1 MLKWIKSK
9 RKKYKDK
16 VKEEIDSTVQNDY
29 DHYFCKLPDNIGV
42 ISNFILKLFFSGV
55 KVVREQTLDLN
66 SLHQEG
72 IVVYVTKYKSY
83 FRYLFY
89 YTRYK
94 QDHLPYP
101 QIGFDYSVVFWQP
114 ISRIWKIVFSHIKY
128 FIRNFGLP
136 DPYQRGYFQ
145 KELLNG
151 RSALLSLVEQ
161 RGFHRRFIKAK
172 TDPVQYL
179 IKMQQSIDRPIFLV
193 PKLMFFDKS
202 PHRSM
207 PSIIDFLFGSKENPG
222 KMRRLFML
230 FKNPGK
236 VFVETSEPINLKTF
250 LNLEENQKRNID
262 YQTLALRRL
271 LLSQIN
277 RHRQSIT
284 GPVLKSRLEM
294 KESILTKERLQD
306 FMEHHSQ
313 ARNIPIQ
320 KLQKEA
326 SDFLE
331 EIAADY
337 NIIVIKLAS
346 MMLSWFLNTLFDGVT
361 INEDGLN
368 RVKNISKNG
377 PVIFIPCHKSH
388 IDYLILSYLLY
399 NNNMP
404 CPHVAAGKNLSFWPM
419 GPLFRRAGAFFI
431 RRTFKGAV
439 LYSKVFSEYIHNLLA
454 EGFNIE
460 FFIEGGRSRTG
471 KLILPKLGLLSILL
485 NAYKNGAC
493 EDLIFAPI
501 FIGYDRVMEESS
513 YLHEIEGKEKQPE
526 NFMQVLKARKFLNKR
541 YGRIYIQFHDPISLK
556 DLLLQYGKPIE
567 DMPSKEFNILCR
579 NLGHRVINAINSVSV
594 VTPHALVAAAVLNCA
609 KKSFSFDH
617 LMSHVETYMNHL
629 LSQKAKL
636 ADTLLL
642 DHTSTIER
650 VLDTYVQR
658 KFIDKVTEGPDT
670 LHADALYKVNE
681 NKRPNLE
688 YYKNN
693 CISFFVPAAITALTI
708 LVKDA
713 FQFSAS
719 DLHADY
725 NFLQYFFKYEFAYD
739 VDKTPEYFV
748 RKNLKAFID
757 EAILMPHPKLPDTYN
772 LTSSGFRKLQL
783 FSRFLK
789 PYFESYW
796 IVLNYFMKYPQNS
809 TKAKER
815 LKKIETIGN
824 RMYKKKEIER
834 IEALSIINY
843 NNGIEFFNYNGVKGS
858 NDNEKILFYADGIH
872 KYLNCI

>member
-1 MLKWIKSK
+1 MIKWIKYK
-9 RKKYKDK
+9 RKKYKEK
-16 VKEEIDSTVQNDY
+16 VKEEIDPTVQNDY
-29 DHYFCKLPDNIGV
+29 DHYFCTLPDNIGV

-55 KVVREQTLDLN
+55 KVIREQTLDLN

-72 IVVYVTKYKSY
+72 IVIYVTKYKSY

-94 QDHLPYP
+94 QDRLPYP

-114 ISRIWKIVFSHIKY
+114 ISRIWKIVFSRIKY
-128 FIRNFGLP
+128 FIRNFGMP

-236 VFVETSEPINLKTF
+236 VFVETSEPINLKSF

-262 YQTLALRRL
+262 YQTFALRRI

-294 KESILTKERLQD
+294 KENILTKERLQD
-306 FMEHHSQ
+306 FMEHLSQ
-313 ARNIPIQ
+313 TRNIPIQ

-346 MMLSWFLNTLFDGVT
+346 MMLTWFLNALFDGVT

-439 LYSKVFSEYIHNLLA
+439 LYSKVFSEYIHNLLS

-485 NAYKNGAC
+485 NAFKNGAC

-541 YGRIYIQFHDPISLK
+541 YGRVYIQFHDPISLK

-567 DMPSKEFNILCR
+567 NMPSKEFNILCR

-609 KKSFSFDH
+609 KKSFHFDH
-617 LMSHVETYMNHL
+617 FMSHVETYINYL

-642 DHTSTIER
+642 DHTNTIER

-658 KFIDKVTEGPDT
+658 KFIDKVTESPDT

-824 RMYKKKEIER
+824 RMYKKKEVER

-858 NDNEKILFYADGIH
+858 DDNEKILFYADGIH

>member
-1 MLKWIKSK
+1 N
-9 RKKYKDK
+9 
-16 VKEEIDSTVQNDY
+16 IDS
-29 DHYFCKLPDNIGV
+29 
-42 ISNFILKLFFSGV
+42 
-55 KVVREQTLDLN
+55 QT
-66 SLHQEG
+66 
-72 IVVYVTKYKSY
+72 
-83 FRYLFY
+83 F
-89 YTRYK
+89 
-94 QDHLPYP
+94 
-101 QIGFDYSVVFWQP
+101 
-114 ISRIWKIVFSHIKY
+114 
-128 FIRNFGLP
+128 
-136 DPYQRGYFQ
+136 
-145 KELLNG
+145 
-151 RSALLSLVEQ
+151 
-161 RGFHRRFIKAK
+161 
-172 TDPVQYL
+172 
-179 IKMQQSIDRPIFLV
+179 
-193 PKLMFFDKS
+193 
-202 PHRSM
+202 
-207 PSIIDFLFGSKENPG
+207 
-222 KMRRLFML
+222 
-230 FKNPGK
+230 
-236 VFVETSEPINLKTF
+236 
-250 LNLEENQKRNID
+250 
-262 YQTLALRRL
+262 ALRRL

-294 KESILTKERLQD
+294 KENILTKERLQD

-313 ARNIPIQ
+313 SRNIPIQ

-337 NIIVIKLAS
+337 NIIVIKVAS
-346 MMLSWFLNTLFDGVT
+346 MILTWFLNTLFDGVT

-368 RVKNISKNG
+368 RVKNMSKNG

-439 LYSKVFSEYIHNLLA
+439 LYSKVFSEYIHNLLT

-567 DMPSKEFNILCR
+567 NMPSKEFNILCR
-579 NLGHRVINAINSVSV
+579 NLGHRVINAINGVSV

-617 LMSHVETYMNHL
+617 LMSHVETYMNYL

-642 DHTSTIER
+642 DHTSTIEL

-658 KFIDKVTEGPDT
+658 KFIDKVTESPDT
-670 LHADALYKVNE
+670 LHAEALYKVNE

-708 LVKDA
+708 LAKDA

-725 NFLQYFFKYEFAYD
+725 DFLQYFFKYEFAYD

-772 LTSSGFRKLQL
+772 MTSSGFRKLQL

-796 IVLNYFMKYPQNS
+796 IVLNYFMKYSQNS
-809 TKAKER
+809 IKAKDR

-834 IEALSIINY
+834 IEALSTVNY

-858 NDNEKILFYADGIH
+858 DDNEKILLYADGIH